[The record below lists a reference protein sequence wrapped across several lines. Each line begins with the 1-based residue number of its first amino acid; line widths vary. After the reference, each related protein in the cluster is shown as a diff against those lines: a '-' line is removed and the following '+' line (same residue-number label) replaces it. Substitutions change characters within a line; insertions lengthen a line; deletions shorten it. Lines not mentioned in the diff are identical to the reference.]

1 MRDQFVGDIGDFA
14 KYGLLRAL
22 VRNGA
27 ARRLGVVWYANEDDP
42 GSGHGGQISY
52 LGEGNEAYR
61 QCDPDLHGSLQ
72 LMVQSGLR
80 RMSAVEESGI
90 LGADIPYWS
99 GLTPTSYSQRL
110 DWIVDALN
118 RVKGCDLVFLDP
130 DNGIR
135 LEDVP
140 DRGPVSSEHAY
151 KNELLAFSGA
161 AGVAVAY
168 HTPSRHQKGVT
179 HERQIEEIRH
189 GLSGA
194 GGHDGVVYAARWRRH
209 GARTFLIICNQGS
222 AEAVRQ
228 ALLVLHRSP
237 WGQPHP
243 KHQTAHFT
251 FSGPGLGLTYSGS
264 TGDLMTL
271 PDSIQEAAVKLWE
284 RRIR

>member
-1 MRDQFVGDIGDFA
+1 MSEILA
-14 KYGLLRAL
+14 TSPKYGLLRAL

-27 ARRLGVVWYANEDDP
+27 ACRLGVVWYANEDDP
-42 GSGHGGQISY
+42 GSTHGSQTSY
-52 LGEGNEAYR
+52 LEEDAGAYR
-61 QCDPDLHGSLQ
+61 HCDPPLHSTLRSLIASGS
-72 LMVQSGLR
+72 R
-80 RMSAVEESGI
+80 RIIAVEASGV
-90 LGADIPYWS
+90 LGVDTHYWS
-99 GLTPTSYSQRL
+99 ELTPDSYPLRL
-110 DWIVDALN
+110 DWMVGALN

-189 GLSGA
+189 GLSDA
-194 GGHDGVVYAARWRRH
+194 GGHDRVVYAVRWRRH
-209 GARTFLIICNQGS
+209 GARTFLIICNQGR

-264 TGDLMTL
+264 TGGLMTL
-271 PDSIQEAAVKLWE
+271 PDSMQEAAVKLWE